1 MQDGL
6 LSEEEWQQIQK
17 LMRLNRE
24 YLKADEAKWVIL
36 SYQLGIA
43 VYLQSDAGISK
54 GQAAAWF
61 QNVEEADME
70 ELDFGVYDEWKYIWQ
85 KRAVIFRRWSLSE
98 VSDLENSQKSPAGST
113 ERGLFWTEVHS
124 VLQDDLYPE
133 EPRWELAV
141 YDRILGMMVER
152 AVYDMQSENVSEE
165 EIEAVLTEINRR
177 LAEDDGSAR
186 QNEKEIIL
194 EKEAMLRKRMQ
205 MAAEVRQ

>member
-1 MQDGL
+1 M
-6 LSEEEWQQIQK
+6 
-17 LMRLNRE
+17 
-24 YLKADEAKWVIL
+24 
-36 SYQLGIA
+36 
-43 VYLQSDAGISK
+43 
-54 GQAAAWF
+54 
-61 QNVEEADME
+61 
-70 ELDFGVYDEWKYIWQ
+70 
-85 KRAVIFRRWSLSE
+85 
-98 VSDLENSQKSPAGST
+98 
-113 ERGLFWTEVHS
+113 
-124 VLQDDLYPE
+124 LQDDLYPE

-152 AVYDMQSENVSEE
+152 DVYDMQSENVSEE

>member
-1 MQDGL
+1 M
-6 LSEEEWQQIQK
+6 
-17 LMRLNRE
+17 
-24 YLKADEAKWVIL
+24 
-36 SYQLGIA
+36 
-43 VYLQSDAGISK
+43 
-54 GQAAAWF
+54 
-61 QNVEEADME
+61 
-70 ELDFGVYDEWKYIWQ
+70 
-85 KRAVIFRRWSLSE
+85 
-98 VSDLENSQKSPAGST
+98 ENSQKPPAGST

-133 EPRWELAV
+133 EPLWELAV

>member
-1 MQDGL
+1 M
-6 LSEEEWQQIQK
+6 
-17 LMRLNRE
+17 
-24 YLKADEAKWVIL
+24 
-36 SYQLGIA
+36 
-43 VYLQSDAGISK
+43 
-54 GQAAAWF
+54 
-61 QNVEEADME
+61 
-70 ELDFGVYDEWKYIWQ
+70 GVYDEWKYIWQ

>member
-1 MQDGL
+1 ML
-6 LSEEEWQQIQK
+6 TEKRVHELKIFAEEIRVET
-17 LMRLNRE
+17 
-24 YLKADEAKWVIL
+24 LKIIHSRGFGHVGGSMSLADAM
-36 SYQLGIA
+36 A
-43 VYLQSDAGISK
+43 V
-54 GQAAAWF
+54 
-61 QNVEEADME
+61 
-70 ELDFGVYDEWKYIWQ
+70 
-85 KRAVIFRRWSLSE
+85 
-98 VSDLENSQKSPAGST
+98 
-113 ERGLFWTEVHS
+113 
-124 VLQDDLYPE
+124 LYGEIMNIRPE